1 MKFRVDREDAVYT
14 LIQEFCSPEKIVSI
28 VMDAQKVPKDAIGV
42 LEWAVNQG
50 IIDECI
56 QYAFH
61 TDLFGENGC
70 FVLEWDDMELD
81 QYGIDEVLGEQ
92 YQFTPIDDKIDEV
105 GRKNFSIDHVKEL
118 YLNVNDAFADEVINI
133 KGY

>member
-1 MKFRVDREDAVYT
+1 MKFRVDREDAVHT
-14 LIQEFCSPEKIVSI
+14 LIQEFCSPDKIVSI
-28 VMDAQKVPKDAIGV
+28 VMDAQKVPNDASGV

-56 QYAFH
+56 QYALH

-81 QYGIDEVLGEQ
+81 QYGVDEVLG
-92 YQFTPIDDKIDEV
+92 QFTPIDSKIDEV
-105 GRKNFSIDHVKEL
+105 GRRNFSIDDVKGL